1 MLQYRFILIILFGF
15 LFIPGQVTACGIN
28 TVPVSESGY
37 KAEFSKKE
45 YCNGC
50 EGCNSRQ
57 NRKNC
62 TEQCKCL
69 SCCTTTLLPDSQ
81 NLSFEKKMY
90 YNRSS
95 FINPEYNISKGF
107 LFIWLT
113 PKIG

>member
-1 MLQYRFILIILFGF
+1 MLQYRFILIILLGF
-15 LFIPGQVTACGIN
+15 FFIPGQVTACGIN
-28 TVPVSESGY
+28 IVSVSESGY
-37 KAEFSKKE
+37 RAGLSEKE

-57 NRKNC
+57 DRQNC

-69 SCCTTTLLPDSQ
+69 TCCTTTLLPDLQSF
-81 NLSFEKKMY
+81 SFEKAMY
-90 YNRSS
+90 DNKSS
-95 FINPEYNISKGF
+95 FIDPEYNISKGF